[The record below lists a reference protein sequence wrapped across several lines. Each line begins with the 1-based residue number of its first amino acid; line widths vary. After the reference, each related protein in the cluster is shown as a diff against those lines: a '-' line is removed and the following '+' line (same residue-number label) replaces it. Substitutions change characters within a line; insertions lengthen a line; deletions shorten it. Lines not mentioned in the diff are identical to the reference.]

1 MKMGRFR
8 KEWQSKIGIAA
19 EKAVLLRA
27 RGDSMQP
34 LIWDGDMLLIDRSR
48 TSPRVRPPGRKFPGA
63 PNDEIFVL
71 RMDEDLRVKL
81 IKRPAEDHV
90 MIYSENQRLFDPE
103 ILTGEQLSR
112 LTIIGKVVWY
122 GHVTS

>member
-8 KEWQSKIGIAA
+8 KEWLSKIGIAA
-19 EKAVLLRA
+19 GKAVLLRA

-34 LIWDGDMLLIDRSR
+34 LIWDGDMLLIDTSR
-48 TSPRVRPPGRKFPGA
+48 TSSRVRPPGRKF
-63 PNDEIFVL
+63 DEIFVL
-71 RMDEDLRVKL
+71 RIDDDLRVKL